1 MGTFAGILILVG
13 TTIKALDD
21 ILNDKKQEMRE
32 MAGMK
37 LYEIKNGMI
46 DTLDIFLESEQTE
59 MDRENY
65 NDIMEYL
72 KEELKSKSSDLIK
85 YIRNLELEN
94 TVTKLEIERLEDL
107 KKGKEKKIKSIKSYI
122 KGILLD
128 LDKKKVE
135 TELGNLSL
143 RKTTSVEITDISKI
157 PKEYLVVKEEVTPSK
172 NLIGD
177 SLKKNILIDGAVLKE
192 DYSVLIKQEEQY
204 GK

>member
-1 MGTFAGILILVG
+1 MRGI
-13 TTIKALDD
+13 
-21 ILNDKKQEMRE
+21 
-32 MAGMK
+32 AGMK
-37 LYEIKNGMI
+37 LYEIRNGMI
-46 DTLDIFLESEQTE
+46 DTLDIFLESDQTE

-65 NDIMEYL
+65 NDIMDYL

-122 KGILLD
+122 KRILLD

-157 PKEYLVVKEEVTPSK
+157 PREYLVVKEEVTPSK
-172 NLIGD
+172 KLIGD

-192 DYSVLIKQEEQY
+192 DYSVLIK
-204 GK
+204 

>member
-37 LYEIKNGMI
+37 LYEIRNGMI

-157 PKEYLVVKEEVTPSK
+157 PREYLVVKEEVTPSK
-172 NLIGD
+172 KLIGD

>member
-1 MGTFAGILILVG
+1 
-13 TTIKALDD
+13 
-21 ILNDKKQEMRE
+21 MRE

-46 DTLDIFLESEQTE
+46 DTLDIFLEGEQTE

-65 NDIMEYL
+65 NDIVEYL

-107 KKGKEKKIKSIKSYI
+107 KKGKEKKIKSIKNYI

-128 LDKKKVE
+128 LDKKKLE

-143 RKTTSVEITDISKI
+143 RKTTSVEITDITKI
-157 PKEYLVVKEEVTPSK
+157 PREYLVVKEEVTPSK
-172 NLIGD
+172 KLIGD

-192 DYSVLIKQEEQY
+192 DYSVLIK
-204 GK
+204 

>member
-1 MGTFAGILILVG
+1 
-13 TTIKALDD
+13 
-21 ILNDKKQEMRE
+21 

-37 LYEIKNGMI
+37 LYEIRNGMI
-46 DTLDIFLESEQTE
+46 DTLDIFLESDQTE
-59 MDRENY
+59 IDRENY
-65 NDIMEYL
+65 NDIMNYL

-122 KGILLD
+122 KRILLD

-135 TELGNLSL
+135 TELGNVSL

-157 PKEYLVVKEEVTPSK
+157 PKEYLVVKEEITPSK
-172 NLIGD
+172 KLIGD

-192 DYSVLIKQEEQY
+192 DYSVLIK
-204 GK
+204 

>member
-37 LYEIKNGMI
+37 LYEIRNGMI

-72 KEELKSKSSDLIK
+72 KEELKSKSTDLIK

-172 NLIGD
+172 KLIGD

-192 DYSVLIKQEEQY
+192 DYSVLIK
-204 GK
+204 

>member
-1 MGTFAGILILVG
+1 ML
-13 TTIKALDD
+13 
-21 ILNDKKQEMRE
+21 
-32 MAGMK
+32 GMK

-107 KKGKEKKIKSIKSYI
+107 RKGKEKKIKSIKNYI
-122 KGILLD
+122 KGILID
-128 LDKKKVE
+128 LDKKGTLALEKLQV
-135 TELGNLSL
+135 
-143 RKTTSVEITDISKI
+143 
-157 PKEYLVVKEEVTPSK
+157 
-172 NLIGD
+172 
-177 SLKKNILIDGAVLKE
+177 
-192 DYSVLIKQEEQY
+192 
-204 GK
+204 

>member
-1 MGTFAGILILVG
+1 
-13 TTIKALDD
+13 
-21 ILNDKKQEMRE
+21 

-72 KEELKSKSSDLIK
+72 KEELKSKSIDLIK

-172 NLIGD
+172 KLIGD

-192 DYSVLIKQEEQY
+192 DYSVLIK
-204 GK
+204 

>member
-1 MGTFAGILILVG
+1 
-13 TTIKALDD
+13 
-21 ILNDKKQEMRE
+21 

-46 DTLDIFLESEQTE
+46 DTLDIFLEGEQTE
-59 MDRENY
+59 VDRENY
-65 NDIMEYL
+65 NYIMDYL

-157 PKEYLVVKEEVTPSK
+157 PREYLVVKEEVTPSK
-172 NLIGD
+172 KLIGD

-192 DYSVLIKQEEQY
+192 DYSVLIK
-204 GK
+204 

>member
-1 MGTFAGILILVG
+1 
-13 TTIKALDD
+13 
-21 ILNDKKQEMRE
+21 
-32 MAGMK
+32 MAEMK

-46 DTLDIFLESEQTE
+46 DTLDIFLESDQTE
-59 MDRENY
+59 IDRENY
-65 NDIMEYL
+65 NNIMNYL

-85 YIRNLELEN
+85 YIRNLELEIMA
-94 TVTKLEIERLEDL
+94 VKLEIERLEEL
-107 KKGKEKKIKSIKSYI
+107 KKSKEKKIKSIKNYI

-172 NLIGD
+172 KLIGD

-192 DYSVLIKQEEQY
+192 DYSVLIK
-204 GK
+204 

>member
-1 MGTFAGILILVG
+1 
-13 TTIKALDD
+13 
-21 ILNDKKQEMRE
+21 
-32 MAGMK
+32 MK
-37 LYEIKNGMI
+37 LYEIRNGMI
-46 DTLDIFLESEQTE
+46 DTLDIFLESDQTE
-59 MDRENY
+59 IDRENY
-65 NDIMEYL
+65 NDIMNYL

-122 KGILLD
+122 KRILLD

-143 RKTTSVEITDISKI
+143 RKTTSVEITDITKI

-172 NLIGD
+172 KLIGD

-192 DYSVLIKQEEQY
+192 DYSVLIK
-204 GK
+204 

>member
-1 MGTFAGILILVG
+1 
-13 TTIKALDD
+13 
-21 ILNDKKQEMRE
+21 

-37 LYEIKNGMI
+37 LYEIRNGMI
-46 DTLDIFLESEQTE
+46 DTLDIFLEGEQTE
-59 MDRENY
+59 VDRENY
-65 NDIMEYL
+65 NYIMEYL
-72 KEELKSKSSDLIK
+72 KEELKNKSSVLIK
-85 YIRNLELEN
+85 YIRNLELES
-94 TVTKLEIERLEDL
+94 TMVKLEIERLEEL

-143 RKTTSVEITDISKI
+143 RKTTSVEITDITKI

-172 NLIGD
+172 KLIGD

-192 DYSVLIKQEEQY
+192 DYSVLIK
-204 GK
+204 

>member
-1 MGTFAGILILVG
+1 
-13 TTIKALDD
+13 
-21 ILNDKKQEMRE
+21 MRG

-37 LYEIKNGMI
+37 LYEIRNGMI
-46 DTLDIFLESEQTE
+46 DTLDIFLESDQTE
-59 MDRENY
+59 IDRENY
-65 NDIMEYL
+65 NDIMNYL

-122 KGILLD
+122 KRILLD

-143 RKTTSVEITDISKI
+143 RKTTSVEITDITKI

-172 NLIGD
+172 KLIGD

-192 DYSVLIKQEEQY
+192 DYSVLIK
-204 GK
+204 

>member
-1 MGTFAGILILVG
+1 
-13 TTIKALDD
+13 
-21 ILNDKKQEMRE
+21 

-46 DTLDIFLESEQTE
+46 DTLDIFLEGEQTE
-59 MDRENY
+59 VDRENY
-65 NDIMEYL
+65 NYIMDYL

-107 KKGKEKKIKSIKSYI
+107 KKGKEKKIKSIKNYI

-172 NLIGD
+172 KLIGD

-192 DYSVLIKQEEQY
+192 DYSVLIK
-204 GK
+204 

>member
-1 MGTFAGILILVG
+1 
-13 TTIKALDD
+13 
-21 ILNDKKQEMRE
+21 

-37 LYEIKNGMI
+37 LYEIRNGMI
-46 DTLDIFLESEQTE
+46 DTLDIFLESDQTE
-59 MDRENY
+59 IDRENY

-122 KGILLD
+122 KRILLD

-143 RKTTSVEITDISKI
+143 RKTTSVEITDITKI
-157 PKEYLVVKEEVTPSK
+157 PREYLVVKEEITPSK
-172 NLIGD
+172 KLIGD
-177 SLKKNILIDGAVLKE
+177 SLKKNILIDGAILKE
-192 DYSVLIKQEEQY
+192 DYSILIK
-204 GK
+204 

>member
-1 MGTFAGILILVG
+1 
-13 TTIKALDD
+13 
-21 ILNDKKQEMRE
+21 

-46 DTLDIFLESEQTE
+46 DTLDIFLEGEQTE
-59 MDRENY
+59 ADRENY
-65 NDIMEYL
+65 NYIMDYL
-72 KEELKSKSSDLIK
+72 KEELKSKSSELIK

-107 KKGKEKKIKSIKSYI
+107 KKGKERKIKSIKNYI

-143 RKTTSVEITDISKI
+143 RKTTSVEITDITKI
-157 PKEYLVVKEEVTPSK
+157 PREYLVVKEEVAPSK
-172 NLIGD
+172 KLIGD

-192 DYSVLIKQEEQY
+192 DYSVLIK
-204 GK
+204 

>member
-1 MGTFAGILILVG
+1 MRGI
-13 TTIKALDD
+13 
-21 ILNDKKQEMRE
+21 
-32 MAGMK
+32 AGMK
-37 LYEIKNGMI
+37 LYEIRNGMI
-46 DTLDIFLESEQTE
+46 DTLDIFLESDQTE

-65 NDIMEYL
+65 NDIMDYL

-122 KGILLD
+122 KRILLD

-143 RKTTSVEITDISKI
+143 RKTTSVEITDITKI

-172 NLIGD
+172 KLIGD

-192 DYSVLIKQEEQY
+192 DYSILIK
-204 GK
+204 

>member
-21 ILNDKKQEMRE
+21 ILNDKKQEMRGI
-32 MAGMK
+32 AGMK
-37 LYEIKNGMI
+37 LYEIRNGMI
-46 DTLDIFLESEQTE
+46 DTLDIFLESDQTE
-59 MDRENY
+59 IDRENY

-143 RKTTSVEITDISKI
+143 RKTTSVEITDITKI
-157 PKEYLVVKEEVTPSK
+157 PREYLVVKEEVTPSK
-172 NLIGD
+172 KLIGD
-177 SLKKNILIDGAVLKE
+177 SLKKNILIDGVVLKE
-192 DYSVLIKQEEQY
+192 DYSVLIK
-204 GK
+204 

>member
-1 MGTFAGILILVG
+1 
-13 TTIKALDD
+13 
-21 ILNDKKQEMRE
+21 

-46 DTLDIFLESEQTE
+46 DTLDIFLEGEQTE
-59 MDRENY
+59 VDRENY
-65 NDIMEYL
+65 NYIMDYL

-107 KKGKEKKIKSIKSYI
+107 KKGKEKKIKSIKNYI

-157 PKEYLVVKEEVTPSK
+157 PREYLVVKEEVTPSK
-172 NLIGD
+172 KLIGD

-192 DYSVLIKQEEQY
+192 DYSVLIK
-204 GK
+204 

>member
-1 MGTFAGILILVG
+1 
-13 TTIKALDD
+13 
-21 ILNDKKQEMRE
+21 

-37 LYEIKNGMI
+37 LYEIRNGMI
-46 DTLDIFLESEQTE
+46 DTLDIFLESDQTE
-59 MDRENY
+59 IDRENY
-65 NDIMEYL
+65 NDIMNYL

-122 KGILLD
+122 KRILLD

-143 RKTTSVEITDISKI
+143 RKTTSVEITDITKI

-172 NLIGD
+172 KLIGD

-192 DYSVLIKQEEQY
+192 DYSILIK
-204 GK
+204 

>member
-1 MGTFAGILILVG
+1 MRGI
-13 TTIKALDD
+13 
-21 ILNDKKQEMRE
+21 
-32 MAGMK
+32 AGMK
-37 LYEIKNGMI
+37 LYEIRNGMI
-46 DTLDIFLESEQTE
+46 DTLDIFLESDQTE

-65 NDIMEYL
+65 NDIMDYL

-122 KGILLD
+122 KRILLD

-143 RKTTSVEITDISKI
+143 RKTTSVEITDITKI

-172 NLIGD
+172 KLIGD

-192 DYSVLIKQEEQY
+192 DYSVLIK
-204 GK
+204 

>member
-1 MGTFAGILILVG
+1 ML
-13 TTIKALDD
+13 
-21 ILNDKKQEMRE
+21 
-32 MAGMK
+32 GMK

-107 KKGKEKKIKSIKSYI
+107 RKGKEKKIKSIKNYI
-122 KGILLD
+122 KGILID

-135 TELGNLSL
+135 TELGKLSL
-143 RKTTSVEITDISKI
+143 RKTTSVEIIDISKI

-172 NLIGD
+172 KLIGD

-192 DYSVLIKQEEQY
+192 DYSVLIK
-204 GK
+204 

>member
-1 MGTFAGILILVG
+1 
-13 TTIKALDD
+13 
-21 ILNDKKQEMRE
+21 

-46 DTLDIFLESEQTE
+46 DTLDIFLEGEQTE
-59 MDRENY
+59 VDRENY
-65 NDIMEYL
+65 NYIMDYL

-122 KGILLD
+122 KRILLD

-135 TELGNLSL
+135 TELGNVSL

-172 NLIGD
+172 KLIGD

-192 DYSVLIKQEEQY
+192 DYSILIK
-204 GK
+204 

>member
-1 MGTFAGILILVG
+1 
-13 TTIKALDD
+13 
-21 ILNDKKQEMRE
+21 

-46 DTLDIFLESEQTE
+46 DTLDIFLEGEQTE
-59 MDRENY
+59 IDRENY
-65 NDIMEYL
+65 NYIMDYL

-107 KKGKEKKIKSIKSYI
+107 KKGKEKKIKSIKNYI
-122 KGILLD
+122 KGILID

-157 PKEYLVVKEEVTPSK
+157 PREYLVVKEEVTPSK
-172 NLIGD
+172 KLIGD

-192 DYSVLIKQEEQY
+192 DYSVLIK
-204 GK
+204 

>member
-1 MGTFAGILILVG
+1 
-13 TTIKALDD
+13 
-21 ILNDKKQEMRE
+21 

-46 DTLDIFLESEQTE
+46 DTLDIFLEGEQTE
-59 MDRENY
+59 VDRENY
-65 NDIMEYL
+65 NYIMDYL

-107 KKGKEKKIKSIKSYI
+107 KKGKEKKIKSIKNYI
-122 KGILLD
+122 KGILID

-157 PKEYLVVKEEVTPSK
+157 PREYWVWGIAHTK
-172 NLIGD
+172 
-177 SLKKNILIDGAVLKE
+177 
-192 DYSVLIKQEEQY
+192 
-204 GK
+204 

>member
-1 MGTFAGILILVG
+1 MT
-13 TTIKALDD
+13 
-21 ILNDKKQEMRE
+21 
-32 MAGMK
+32 GMK
-37 LYEIKNGMI
+37 LYEIRNGMI
-46 DTLDIFLESEQTE
+46 DTLDIFLESEQIE

-72 KEELKSKSSDLIK
+72 KEELKNKSSDLIK

-107 KKGKEKKIKSIKSYI
+107 KKGKEKKIKSIKNYI

-143 RKTTSVEITDISKI
+143 RKTTSVEITDITKI

-172 NLIGD
+172 KLIGD

-192 DYSVLIKQEEQY
+192 DYSVLIK
-204 GK
+204 

>member
-1 MGTFAGILILVG
+1 MT
-13 TTIKALDD
+13 
-21 ILNDKKQEMRE
+21 
-32 MAGMK
+32 GMK

-46 DTLDIFLESEQTE
+46 DTLDIFLESDQTE
-59 MDRENY
+59 IDRENY

-122 KGILLD
+122 KRILLD

-143 RKTTSVEITDISKI
+143 RKTTSVEITDITKI
-157 PKEYLVVKEEVTPSK
+157 PREYLVVKEEVTPSK
-172 NLIGD
+172 KLIGD
-177 SLKKNILIDGAVLKE
+177 SLKKNILIDGAILKE
-192 DYSVLIKQEEQY
+192 DYSILIK
-204 GK
+204 

>member
-1 MGTFAGILILVG
+1 
-13 TTIKALDD
+13 
-21 ILNDKKQEMRE
+21 MRE
-32 MAGMK
+32 MAEMK

-107 KKGKEKKIKSIKSYI
+107 KKGKEKKIKSIKNYI

-143 RKTTSVEITDISKI
+143 RKTTSVEITDITKI

-172 NLIGD
+172 KLIGD

-192 DYSVLIKQEEQY
+192 DYSILIK
-204 GK
+204 

>member
-1 MGTFAGILILVG
+1 
-13 TTIKALDD
+13 
-21 ILNDKKQEMRE
+21 
-32 MAGMK
+32 MAEMK

-65 NDIMEYL
+65 NDIMESL

-107 KKGKEKKIKSIKSYI
+107 KKGKEKKIKSIKNYI

-143 RKTTSVEITDISKI
+143 RKTTSVEITDITKI

-172 NLIGD
+172 KLIGD

-192 DYSVLIKQEEQY
+192 DYSILIK
-204 GK
+204 

>member
-1 MGTFAGILILVG
+1 
-13 TTIKALDD
+13 
-21 ILNDKKQEMRE
+21 
-32 MAGMK
+32 MAEMK

-46 DTLDIFLESEQTE
+46 DTLDIFLESEKTE
-59 MDRENY
+59 IDEKNY
-65 NDIMEYL
+65 QYVMMYL
-72 KEELKSKSSDLIK
+72 QEELRNKSTTLIK
-85 YIRNLELEN
+85 YIRNLELEIMA
-94 TVTKLEIERLEDL
+94 VKLEIERLEEL
-107 KKGKEKKIKSIKSYI
+107 KKSKEKKIKSIKNYI

-192 DYSVLIKQEEQY
+192 DYSVLIK
-204 GK
+204 

>member
-21 ILNDKKQEMRE
+21 ILNDKKQEMRG

-37 LYEIKNGMI
+37 LYEIRNGMI
-46 DTLDIFLESEQTE
+46 DTLDIFLESDQTE
-59 MDRENY
+59 IDRENY
-65 NDIMEYL
+65 NDIMNYL

-122 KGILLD
+122 KRILLD

-143 RKTTSVEITDISKI
+143 RKTTSVEITDITKI

-172 NLIGD
+172 KLIGD

-192 DYSVLIKQEEQY
+192 DYSVLIK
-204 GK
+204 

>member
-1 MGTFAGILILVG
+1 
-13 TTIKALDD
+13 
-21 ILNDKKQEMRE
+21 
-32 MAGMK
+32 MK
-37 LYEIKNGMI
+37 LYEIRNGMI
-46 DTLDIFLESEQTE
+46 DTLDIFLESDQTE

-65 NDIMEYL
+65 NDIMDYL

-122 KGILLD
+122 KRILLD

-143 RKTTSVEITDISKI
+143 RKTTSVEITDITKI
-157 PKEYLVVKEEVTPSK
+157 PREYLVVKEEVTPSK
-172 NLIGD
+172 KLIGD

-192 DYSVLIKQEEQY
+192 DYSVLIK
-204 GK
+204 

>member
-1 MGTFAGILILVG
+1 
-13 TTIKALDD
+13 
-21 ILNDKKQEMRE
+21 

-37 LYEIKNGMI
+37 LYEIRNGMI
-46 DTLDIFLESEQTE
+46 DTLDIFLESDQTE
-59 MDRENY
+59 IDRENY

-72 KEELKSKSSDLIK
+72 KEELKSKSTDLIK

-122 KGILLD
+122 KEILLD

-172 NLIGD
+172 KLIGD
-177 SLKKNILIDGAVLKE
+177 SLKKNIFIDGAVLKE
-192 DYSVLIKQEEQY
+192 DYSILIK
-204 GK
+204 

>member
-1 MGTFAGILILVG
+1 
-13 TTIKALDD
+13 
-21 ILNDKKQEMRE
+21 
-32 MAGMK
+32 MAEMK

-143 RKTTSVEITDISKI
+143 RKTTSVEITDITKI
-157 PKEYLVVKEEVTPSK
+157 PREYLVVKEEVTPSK
-172 NLIGD
+172 KLIGD

-192 DYSVLIKQEEQY
+192 DYSVLIK
-204 GK
+204 

>member
-46 DTLDIFLESEQTE
+46 DTLDIFLEGEQTE
-59 MDRENY
+59 VDRENY
-65 NDIMEYL
+65 NYIMDYL
-72 KEELKSKSSDLIK
+72 KEELKNKSSELIK

-122 KGILLD
+122 KRILLD

-135 TELGNLSL
+135 TELGNVSL

-157 PKEYLVVKEEVTPSK
+157 PKEYLVVKEEITPSK
-172 NLIGD
+172 KLIGD

>member
-1 MGTFAGILILVG
+1 
-13 TTIKALDD
+13 
-21 ILNDKKQEMRE
+21 

-37 LYEIKNGMI
+37 LYEIRNGMI

-65 NDIMEYL
+65 NDIMDYL

-94 TVTKLEIERLEDL
+94 TVTKLEIERLGDL

-122 KGILLD
+122 KRILLD

-172 NLIGD
+172 KLIGD

-192 DYSVLIKQEEQY
+192 DYSVLIK
-204 GK
+204 